1 MSLFAQLTEWTI
13 RTFSPLGVWG
23 LFILSFIESSFFPI
37 PPDVLLIVLILATPE
52 QWIWL
57 ASVCTIASV
66 LGGMFGYWIGV
77 MGERV
82 ILEKFFSHDKIAR
95 VHKLFER
102 YGAWAVFI
110 AAFTPIPYKVF
121 TIAAGV
127 FYISLKKFIIASLIG
142 RGMRFF
148 LFAFL
153 IVRYGNAIIQLIE
166 QYEIPLLIASVAL
179 LFLGFFFYRRK
190 KRNTLTT
197 SSSPSA

>member
-1 MSLFAQLTEWTI
+1 
-13 RTFSPLGVWG
+13 
-23 LFILSFIESSFFPI
+23 
-37 PPDVLLIVLILATPE
+37 
-52 QWIWL
+52 
-57 ASVCTIASV
+57 
-66 LGGMFGYWIGV
+66 GMFGYWIGV